1 MLCYHVTSMVAKPLI
16 NRHLVIKNGK
26 YAASLKVFEVGKS
39 KRFPDGIKAKFVL
52 LDIEL
57 GFARLLLD
65 NHHPFG
71 FHLHTKLPEDKDHR
85 TPLDVTDYRAAL
97 HFFLEEVERIVKNE
111 E

>member
-1 MLCYHVTSMVAKPLI
+1 MRSKPLI
-16 NRHLVIKNGK
+16 NRRLVVKDGK
-26 YAASLKVFEVGKS
+26 YLADLKVYDVEKS
-39 KRFPDGIKAKFVL
+39 RKFPDGIKAKFVL

-71 FHLHTKLPEDKDHR
+71 FHLHTKLPEDREHR
-85 TPLDVTDYRAAL
+85 ELLDVTDYKEAL
-97 HFFLEEVERIVKNE
+97 DFFFEEIERIIRNE